1 MNPRYEYLYNYLI
14 IDDDFIKEVKLIN
27 KDDYKDYI
35 INYYENKLNSIDDNI
50 SKSVYLFCTE
60 SEDKYIKMSTSL
72 FINSIIECY
81 NILIFEIIE
90 LKDYDESNYND
101 YSNLIQDKMVISL
114 SYLSKIYEDKKKFTK
129 KNKIDEMLL
138 HVKSGIYY

>member
-1 MNPRYEYLYNYLI
+1 MNPSYEYLYNYRI
-14 IDDDFIKEVKLIN
+14 IDDDFIKELKLIN

-60 SEDKYIKMSTSL
+60 SEDKYIKMSISL

-81 NILIFEIIE
+81 NILKFEIIE

>member
-1 MNPRYEYLYNYLI
+1 MNPNYEYLYNYRI
-14 IDDDFIKEVKLIN
+14 IDDKFIKKLKLIN

-35 INYYENKLNSIDDNI
+35 TEYYENKLNSIDDNI

-60 SEDKYIKMSTSL
+60 SEDKYIKMSISL

-81 NILIFEIIE
+81 NILKFEIIE
-90 LKDYDESNYND
+90 LKDYDESKYND

-114 SYLSKIYEDKKKFTK
+114 SYLSKIYEDKKNFIK

>member
-1 MNPRYEYLYNYLI
+1 MNPSYEYLYNYRI
-14 IDDDFIKEVKLIN
+14 IDDDFIKELKLIN

-60 SEDKYIKMSTSL
+60 SEDKYIKMSISL

-81 NILIFEIIE
+81 NILKFEIIE
-90 LKDYDESNYND
+90 LKDYDESKYND
-101 YSNLIQDKMVISL
+101 YSNLIQDKIFISL